1 MYYSESMIQMVEDLQ
16 HQAAS
21 MEKEVKNMMELEGR
35 ALGLELDKR
44 KSARDMMLEL
54 QAHSEAKAE
63 QEAMTW
69 AYVPCT
75 MAQEDPNCY
84 PADDMHVEHVESA
97 PMPEHDEVHYEEA
110 PVDQA
115 PVEAPVGAPVE
126 APVDAPV
133 DTPIDAPAEAPAV
146 EENMSPLQEAH
157 AEAEAEAP
165 AEPNQPEV

>member
-63 QEAMTW
+63 KEAMTW

-84 PADDMHVEHVESA
+84 PADDMHVESA

-115 PVEAPVGAPVE
+115 P
-126 APVDAPV
+126 
-133 DTPIDAPAEAPAV
+133 AEAPAD
-146 EENMSPLQEAH
+146 EEKNSP
-157 AEAEAEAP
+157 
-165 AEPNQPEV
+165 